1 MTHKQSISKSRSIFF
16 KYINMSNFPGGKK
29 YGIAVKG
36 PVACVDA
43 PRRVYRSL
51 LNIFSPW
58 HQSHFLL

>member
-1 MTHKQSISKSRSIFF
+1 
-16 KYINMSNFPGGKK
+16 MSNFPGGKK

-58 HQSHFLL
+58 HQSHFYSNSIFLRGLFGCSFTALDV

>member
-1 MTHKQSISKSRSIFF
+1 
-16 KYINMSNFPGGKK
+16 MSNFPGGKK